1 MKYVAKDNDEVIID
15 VVQAKKDTIIDT
27 VDGDALVTKGNY
39 IATIL
44 SEWRKGKQFGI
55 TETDLNR
62 QYAKSK

>member
-62 QYAKSK
+62 QYDKSK

>member
-1 MKYVAKDNDEVIID
+1 MKYVAKDNDEVIVD
-15 VVQAKKDTIIDT
+15 VVQAKKDTTIDT

-55 TETDLNR
+55 TEADLNR
-62 QYAKSK
+62 QYVKSK

>member
-1 MKYVAKDNDEVIID
+1 MKYVAKDNDEVIVD
-15 VVQAKKDTIIDT
+15 VVQAKKDTTIDT

-55 TETDLNR
+55 TETDLNA
-62 QYAKSK
+62 QYVKSK

>member
-1 MKYVAKDNDEVIID
+1 MKYVAKDNDEVIVD
-15 VVQAKKDTIIDT
+15 VVQAKKDTTIDT

-62 QYAKSK
+62 QYVKSK